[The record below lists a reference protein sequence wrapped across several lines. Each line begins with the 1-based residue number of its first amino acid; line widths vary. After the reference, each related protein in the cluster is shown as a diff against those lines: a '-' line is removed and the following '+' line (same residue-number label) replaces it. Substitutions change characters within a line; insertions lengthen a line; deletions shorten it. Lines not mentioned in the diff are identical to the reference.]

1 MGKPIITAD
10 TEAVREIFKDGETI
24 LFCRKADPDSLAK
37 AILKLKND
45 TELMNKI
52 TQNSYALFMAK
63 FNKKA
68 IAKDLIDA
76 LKAKGY
82 PVRSKTLAEGG
93 SSADHAQ
100 GADRTSNGMKILIAG
115 FPYV

>member
-37 AILKLKND
+37 AILRLKND

-52 TQNSYALFMAK
+52 TQNSHALFMDK
-63 FNKKA
+63 FSKKE
-68 IAKDLIDA
+68 IVRDLINT
-76 LKAKGY
+76 LKMKGY
-82 PVRSKTLAEGG
+82 KL
-93 SSADHAQ
+93 
-100 GADRTSNGMKILIAG
+100 
-115 FPYV
+115 